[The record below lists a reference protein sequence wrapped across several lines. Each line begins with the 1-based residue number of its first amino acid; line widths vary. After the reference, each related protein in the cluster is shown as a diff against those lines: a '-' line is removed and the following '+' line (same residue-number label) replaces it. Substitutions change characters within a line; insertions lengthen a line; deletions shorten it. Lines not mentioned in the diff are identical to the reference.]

1 MEISQAD
8 RSRILHLVQEGK
20 QISKIAEEDF
30 PNLDYWE
37 IYWVAWEGGERSA
50 RGAKRMITR
59 RLNLLVGAGRRE
71 DRERLIDEIGD
82 LVSNLYRNHRKSAE
96 KIDKIRK
103 ALQG

>member
-1 MEISQAD
+1 
-8 RSRILHLVQEGK
+8 
-20 QISKIAEEDF
+20 
-30 PNLDYWE
+30 
-37 IYWVAWEGGERSA
+37 
-50 RGAKRMITR
+50 MITR